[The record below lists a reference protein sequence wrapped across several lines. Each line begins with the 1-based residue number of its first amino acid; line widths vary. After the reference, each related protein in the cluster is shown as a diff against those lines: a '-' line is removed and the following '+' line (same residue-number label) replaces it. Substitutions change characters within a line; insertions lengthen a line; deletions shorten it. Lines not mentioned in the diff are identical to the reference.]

1 MLTPV
6 MGTVSQHR
14 LWDGGRRGIAAGA
27 ALLIF
32 ILGLFAVSPSLHER
46 LHDEMDSTIGPDH
59 CAVALLATGIC
70 VAAPVMAPPPRV
82 DSWSEFAP
90 AIGTQVSLESPR
102 YLLRPERGP
111 PHA

>member
-1 MLTPV
+1 MVTSE
-6 MGTVSQHR
+6 MGTVSQHG
-14 LWDGGRRGIAAGA
+14 LWDGGRRVIAAGA
-27 ALLIF
+27 AILIF
-32 ILGLFAVSPSLHER
+32 VLGLLAVSPSLHER
-46 LHDEMDSTIGPDH
+46 LHDGMDSTTGPDH

-70 VAAPVMAPPPRV
+70 VAVPVMAPPPRV

-111 PHA
+111 PQA

>member
-1 MLTPV
+1 MVTPV
-6 MGTVSQHR
+6 MGTVSQHGW
-14 LWDGGRRGIAAGA
+14 WDVGRRGIAAGA
-27 ALLIF
+27 AILIF

-46 LHDEMDSTIGPDH
+46 LHDGLDSTTGPDH

-82 DSWSEFAP
+82 ESWSEFTP
-90 AIGTQVSLESPR
+90 ATWTQVSLETPR

>member
-1 MLTPV
+1 MVTPV
-6 MGTVSQHR
+6 MGMVSQHG
-14 LWDGGRRGIAAGA
+14 LWDRGRRGIAAGA

-46 LHDEMDSTIGPDH
+46 LHDGMDSTLGPDH
-59 CAVALLATGIC
+59 CAVALLTTGIC
-70 VAAPVMAPPPRV
+70 VAVPVMAPPPRA

-90 AIGTQVSLESPR
+90 AVWMQVSVESPR

-111 PHA
+111 PQA